1 MNKKI
6 LIIGNSAKEYAL
18 AKVLS
23 KNNEVFVAPG
33 SDTIKDF
40 ATCVDIREDSIS
52 ELLEFV
58 LENGIDITI
67 PLSVKAINSNIS
79 EVFNSNGQSI
89 FVPSQG
95 ASRLVFDKCAMKKIL
110 YKLRIPTPKF
120 GIFEK
125 QNMAVDYIKNIKQ
138 PFVIKTN
145 EKSSAV
151 ILTSQK
157 TAKTIL
163 DSFFAQRNQKV
174 LIEDYIW
181 GMPFSFYV
189 ITDGYKALP
198 LGSSISYKHSL
209 EGEGGQLTGGM
220 GACVPNYKLS
230 LDNEYFIMD
239 NVVYPVLEYLESNS
253 TPYMG
258 VLGINGIIT
267 EDGKIQILEFS
278 SFMQDFDADAVLN
291 ILDVDILYLM
301 ESCII
306 GSFSDEIDFI
316 KQKDLFATSLVLTCK
331 NRENK
336 ENSIAGINIV
346 DDDVLISYYSNV
358 NKNRYLEYEANFGET
373 LVLTAFARTVT
384 SATDKVYQEAENINF
399 KGLYYRK
406 DICKPAKIDV

>member
-40 ATCVDIREDSIS
+40 ATCIDIREDSIS

-67 PLSVKAINSNIS
+67 PLSINAINSDIS
-79 EVFNSNGQSI
+79 EVFNNNAQTI

-95 ASRLVFDKCAMKKIL
+95 ASSLVFDKCAMKKIL

-125 QNMAVDYIKNIKQ
+125 QNMAVDYIKNLKQ

-151 ILTSQK
+151 ILTNQK
-157 TAKTIL
+157 TAKTIFDTL
-163 DSFFAQRNQKV
+163 FTQRNQKV

-198 LGSSISYKHSL
+198 LGSSISYKYSL
-209 EGEGGQLTGGM
+209 EGDGGQLTGGM

-230 LDNEYFIMD
+230 MDNEYFIMD
-239 NVVYPVLEYLESNS
+239 NVVYPFLEYFESNN

-278 SFMQDFDADAVLN
+278 SFMQDFDADAILN
-291 ILDVDILYLM
+291 ILDADVLHLM

-336 ENSIAGINIV
+336 ENSISGIDTV
-346 DDDVLISYYSNV
+346 DEDVLISYYSNV
-358 NKNRYLEYEANFGET
+358 NKNRYLEYEANYGET

-384 SATDKVYQEAENINF
+384 SATDKVYQEIENINF

-406 DICKPAKIDV
+406 DICKPVKIDV